1 MNTEAKVG
9 AFVLAGLALLLIT
22 VYQVSTA
29 TIRGEHVSYRT
40 YLKYAGGLEP
50 GADVLFGGIKVGDVT
65 AVRPDSQDPTRIE
78 ILMDLKVG
86 TPLNENSVA
95 KLGSVTLVTSP
106 VISISTGSNDAARL
120 PPGGVIP
127 SQESISLDDTQRKI
141 VILADSAHTLM
152 DSAEKDMNDIT
163 GDTRRLIGN
172 LNDLTGKENQ
182 EQVNRILTGADT
194 IVARISPK
202 IDQLSDEVL
211 KLTKSANAVVAKAD
225 SVMDNANTTV
235 LNANETITQFRDP
248 VETDLADLNKT
259 LEQVRG
265 LVTDLRVGARA
276 KDQDLA
282 ETLENVRA
290 ITENLNEMTE
300 SLKQRPW
307 SLIRIRQPKEREV
320 PRTAGAQ

>member
-9 AFVLAGLALLLIT
+9 AFVLTGLALLLIT

-78 ILMDLKVG
+78 ILMDVKVG

-141 VILADSAHTLM
+141 VILADSAHSLM

-211 KLTKSANAVVAKAD
+211 KLTSSANAVVAKAD

-248 VETDLADLNKT
+248 VETDLAGLNKT

-290 ITENLNEMTE
+290 ITENLNELTE